1 MVTAHWRLVAGC
13 SRTQPSAQWSQ
24 WSPAGSGCPYAP
36 APAATLGPVP
46 RPHQDTEEEGDV
58 TPLSPGPGTQCPPAC
73 AGVRVR
79 SAPAPA
85 SSLHFLP
92 PEQRSAEQPCPG
104 PALAF
109 LRSTAL
115 LNTEHGHYIST
126 HTIYLHYLQY
136 LHTIYIATHRAHMQ
150 HSFVV
155 SPARICTINFLP
167 PSLGHNPTTQTQTP
181 YHIHWPPLLCS
192 VSGVELGDLI
202 SPHSQ
207 ESGHYWSRGHRV
219 SLDIARRRSGQ
230 VDIPDTSC
238 VGIFTCFPAS
248 HPQNIV

>member
-13 SRTQPSAQWSQ
+13 SRTLPSAQWSQ
-24 WSPAGSGCPYAP
+24 SPAGSGCPYAP
-36 APAATLGPVP
+36 APAATLCPVP
-46 RPHQDTEEEGDV
+46 RPHQDTEEEEDV

-79 SAPAPA
+79 SPPAPAPA

-109 LRSTAL
+109 LRTAQYGTWSL
-115 LNTEHGHYIST
+115 HIYTHYLNTTVSTHQNIYIS
-126 HTIYLHYLQY
+126 
-136 LHTIYIATHRAHMQ
+136 THRAHMQ

-181 YHIHWPPLLCS
+181 YHIRWPSLLCS
-192 VSGVELGDLI
+192 VSSVELGDLI

-207 ESGHYWSRGHRV
+207 ESGHWSRGHRV

-230 VDIPDTSC
+230 VDIPDTSWSDLPS
-238 VGIFTCFPAS
+238 FPS
-248 HPQNIV
+248 TKYLV